1 MLFSE
6 QLVTLLP
13 DNKTYLSINNSIM
26 QKLQRISAREA
37 YAAYMRGHLLVDVR
51 DADAIATK
59 TVDVDHLVV
68 LPYSELDQRFSELPT
83 DRPIVLVS
91 RVGNRSNSAAHFL
104 IDHGY
109 SDVAILEGGITEW
122 ENEGLPVRHSA

>member
-1 MLFSE
+1 
-6 QLVTLLP
+6 
-13 DNKTYLSINNSIM
+13 M
-26 QKLQRISAREA
+26 QKLQRISPREA

-51 DADAIATK
+51 EPDAVATK
-59 TVDVDHLVV
+59 TMDIDHLVI
-68 LPYSELDQRFSELPT
+68 LPYSELGRRFTELPT

-104 IDHGY
+104 IDHGF

-122 ENEGLPVRHSA
+122 ENEGLPVRSSA